1 MLDCMMN
8 FFFHSV
14 LHHSTNPLSLKGRRD
29 DQEMFR
35 LRYQRG
41 QYLVTDSMPSM
52 FLATL
57 SFCFGRRVLA
67 TVDSCLCFL
76 FGPCTKVRWTLCD
89 LALRHGGAEKGKH
102 VMWTAVIDCNTAS
115 PSFLGCVSVLAK
127 DQSPVTS
134 LISASGYIGAGK
146 A

>member
-52 FLATL
+52 FLTTL

-102 VMWTAVIDCNTAS
+102 VMWTAVLDCNTAS
-115 PSFLGCVSVLAK
+115 LSLMGCVSMLVE

-134 LISASGYIGAGK
+134 LISASSYIGVGK